1 MLKPKLENKAGT
13 SAADALHAAEQRLAD
28 LDAEL
33 AELLTQATRND
44 HDFTV
49 AEPEE
54 VAGLRTE
61 RDLLAAQRAKLE
73 RDRAALEGRLPDLR
87 KAKANEEWTPERTK
101 QEYLRRQLDEA
112 AAEVVAKAHA
122 LRESWER
129 LEEIAKESDDLNRRI
144 PARALRYGREPLPPV
159 VPMFATNLPGVF
171 AEAVATVAERVQS
184 IDVDRARD
192 PILTNP
198 ARGNMPVVSN
208 VRPDRLAH
216 RSINGETIT
225 PPAQPEPA
233 AERPATRSRWSSL
246 FGNAAA

>member
-1 MLKPKLENKAGT
+1 MRKPKLENKAGP

-44 HDFTV
+44 RDFTV

-54 VAGLRTE
+54 IAGLRTE
-61 RDLLAAQRAKLE
+61 RDLLAKQRDKLE
-73 RDRAALEGRLPDLR
+73 RDRAALEATMPDLR
-87 KAKANEEWTPERTK
+87 KAKADEEWTPERTK
-101 QEYLRRQLDEA
+101 QEYLRCQFAEV
-112 AAEVVAKAHA
+112 AAEVVAKAHE
-122 LRESWER
+122 LREVWER

-144 PARALRYGREPLPPV
+144 PMRAQRYGREPLPPL
-159 VPMFATNLPGVF
+159 VPMFATNLPQVF
-171 AEAVATVAERVQS
+171 TEAVATIAERVQS

-198 ARGNMPVVSN
+198 TRGNAPPV
-208 VRPDRLAH
+208 
-216 RSINGETIT
+216 
-225 PPAQPEPA
+225 PPA
-233 AERPATRSRWSSL
+233 ERRPRFAVVGDQAVTPVLPPDEEPATRSRWSSL